1 MNIVKNKRIFFWVS
15 GILVAAAIGAVVF
28 FGLNLSI
35 DFTGGSITEIQYE
48 DESPSIEQVE
58 SQVQQMGFA
67 SVSVRPTGEGGY
79 IIRTP
84 FLESQQH
91 QDLLD
96 TLTFPNATST
106 PTNATRTKASA
117 ATGTGAYQLTEQRFS
132 SIGPAVGSELRTKAL
147 WGLGLVIAGIILFIA
162 FAFRKVSEPVSSWK
176 YGLVAIAALIH
187 DIALPVGV
195 FAVLSATMGAQVDV
209 LFVMA
214 LLAILGYSVNDTIVV
229 FDRTRENLKE
239 NKDLNRKEPFA
250 KTVGRSLEQTYTRSV
265 NTSLTTGL
273 VLLALYFFGA
283 ASTQLFALVLLVGV
297 LAGTYSSIFL
307 ASPLLVQVYEW
318 QTKH

>member
-1 MNIVKNKRIFFWVS
+1 MNIVKNKRIFFWIS
-15 GILVAAAIGAVVF
+15 GILVAAAVGAVVF

-48 DESPSIEQVE
+48 GESPSIEQVE

-318 QTKH
+318 QIEE

>member
-1 MNIVKNKRIFFWVS
+1 MNIVQNKRIFFWIS

-91 QDLLD
+91 QDLLN

-106 PTNATRTKASA
+106 PTNATGTAASA

-318 QTKH
+318 QIEE

>member
-1 MNIVKNKRIFFWVS
+1 MNIVENKRIFFWIS

-48 DESPSIEQVE
+48 GESPSIEQVE

-106 PTNATRTKASA
+106 PTNVTRTAASA

-250 KTVGRSLEQTYTRSV
+250 RTVGRSLEQTYTRSV

-318 QTKH
+318 QIEE

>member
-1 MNIVKNKRIFFWVS
+1 MNIVKNKRIFFWIS

-48 DESPSIEQVE
+48 GESPSIEQVE

-106 PTNATRTKASA
+106 PTNATRTTASA